1 MGSAS
6 NDLFDEAMPLDA
18 ADEARY
24 QRRAAKFPE
33 EGGDGRLHPK
43 APFGAGGTD

>member
-1 MGSAS
+1 MIY
-6 NDLFDEAMPLDA
+6 LMRPCPLDA